1 MAKQPNPRDA
11 GTIRAARDAIAA
23 QIEKLRMTQ
32 RTLSDELREV
42 EGPIPDR
49 SGRIERGAGYTIKPA
64 G

>member
-11 GTIRAARDAIAA
+11 GTIRAERDAIAA

-32 RTLSDELREV
+32 RTLSGELREV

>member
-11 GTIRAARDAIAA
+11 GAIRAERDAVAV